1 MKLVD
6 HFQRW
11 NKWRK
16 HSMNS
21 RIYKFLVLLNLQ
33 YSPTLTLYRCWG
45 KPDMSKKSNV
55 KGEIK

>member
-21 RIYKFLVLLNLQ
+21 RIYKFFVLLGLQ
-33 YSPTLTLYRCWG
+33 YSPTLALYST
-45 KPDMSKKSNV
+45 K
-55 KGEIK
+55 KGENDESADY

>member
-6 HFQRW
+6 RFQRW

-21 RIYKFLVLLNLQ
+21 RIYKFLVLLDLQ
-33 YSPTLTLYRCWG
+33 YSPTLTMDDLL
-45 KPDMSKKSNV
+45 
-55 KGEIK
+55 KGGNDD

>member
-21 RIYKFLVLLNLQ
+21 RLYKFLVLIGLQ
-33 YSPTLTLYRCWG
+33 YSPTLTMDDLLKG
-45 KPDMSKKSNV
+45 KNDD
-55 KGEIK
+55 

>member
-6 HFQRW
+6 RFQRW

-21 RIYKFLVLLNLQ
+21 RIYKFLVLLGLQ
-33 YSPTLTLYRCWG
+33 YSPTLAMDDLL
-45 KPDMSKKSNV
+45 
-55 KGEIK
+55 KGENDD